1 VCGVYLCRLD
11 ELTPGVARGFDPN
24 RTGGD
29 TLFIL
34 RRGNRVLAY
43 LNRCPHQGARLEYR
57 KDHFLSAD
65 GQHIVCHAHGAYFD
79 PETGACTRGACLGKT
94 LRSLPCSVH
103 EGRIWVSLAEA
114 VVG

>member
-1 VCGVYLCRLD
+1 MGGVYLCRMD
-11 ELTPGVARGFDPN
+11 ELTPGVARGFDPHG
-24 RTGGD
+24 TGED

-34 RRGNRVLAY
+34 RRENRVLAY

-65 GQHIVCHAHGAYFD
+65 AQHIVCHAHGAYFD
-79 PETGACTRGACLGKT
+79 PETGACTRGACLGQT
-94 LRSLPCSVH
+94 LRSLPCRVH
-103 EGRIWVSLAEA
+103 EGRIWVSLAEG